1 MALTIPETIPDEM
14 RARALTAAGH
24 GREEVQAQAWLDAFG
39 GADERTRGRL
49 LAVHEQRAQFAALA
63 ATRAAAA
70 ALPPSAADILAAEEE
85 ALAKEAAREAG
96 EKAWTDA
103 LAKYGKGRV
112 GRIAT
117 VDGLVV
123 MRVATGA
130 ENDTNVNRIGSAP
143 EGMRTAIAKECTLDG
158 VVYPTRDRARE
169 ICERWPG
176 VWLKMYELRD
186 ALMSGEESALTG
198 KA

>member
-1 MALTIPETIPDEM
+1 MPLTIPETIPEEM
-14 RARALTAAGH
+14 RARALAAATH
-24 GREEVQAQAWLDAFG
+24 GREEGPAQTWLDAFA
-39 GADERTRGRL
+39 GADDRVRGRL
-49 LAVHEQRAQFAALA
+49 LAVHEQRAQLAAAA

-70 ALPPSAADILAAEEE
+70 ALPPSAAALLAAEEE
-85 ALAKEAAREAG
+85 ALAKEAEREAG
-96 EKAWTDA
+96 EKAWADA
-103 LAKYGKGRV
+103 LAKHGRGRV

-117 VDGLVV
+117 VDGAIV

-130 ENDTNVNRIGSAP
+130 ENDANVNRIGSAP
-143 EGMRTAIAKECTLDG
+143 EGLRTSVAKECTLDG
-158 VVYPTRDRARE
+158 VVYPSSARARE

-186 ALMSGEESALTG
+186 ALMSGEEDALTG